1 MSLTNICNDSV
12 RISKLRPGG
21 VMQAFNLS
29 TRESATDES
38 LSPGQPGLFGE
49 LQTTWNYMVRPVSK
63 KKVKKKK
70 KRLLP

>member
-1 MSLTNICNDSV
+1 
-12 RISKLRPGG
+12 
-21 VMQAFNLS
+21 MQAFNLS